1 LCRVL
6 VEANG
11 TLGGG
16 GHFCEG
22 DSFSAGPGRSI
33 FTGGS
38 CSCSADG
45 CGGSGGCDAS

>member
-33 FTGGS
+33 FTGG
-38 CSCSADG
+38 CGFGGVCGVCDGSA
-45 CGGSGGCDAS
+45 GG